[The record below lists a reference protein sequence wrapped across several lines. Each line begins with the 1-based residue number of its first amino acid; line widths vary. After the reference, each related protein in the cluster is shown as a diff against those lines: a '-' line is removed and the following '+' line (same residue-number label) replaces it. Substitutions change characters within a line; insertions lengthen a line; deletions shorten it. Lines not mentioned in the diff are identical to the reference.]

1 MDTRWR
7 ADVANAQPA
16 RIEVT
21 VITIGFQLVSLD
33 AAEFKGLGRDGL
45 GDIPLKD
52 QGSLADAMRMIG
64 MAPDKMY
71 MTLVNGDPVAPENR
85 AEKVLNDGDQVV
97 VFPPI
102 ECG

>member
-64 MAPDKMY
+64 QRSPFF
-71 MTLVNGDPVAPENR
+71 TTTGRGDR
-85 AEKVLNDGDQVV
+85 LG
-97 VFPPI
+97 PP
-102 ECG
+102 GAM